1 MTKPARRPA
10 RENAHQRGLIHL
22 QRAVLMLPLIFA
34 APAFADPLNFYK
46 SDAKAGELER
56 ARYSCMRQLR
66 QPSGEEAVWLFI
78 ACMKAQGWHLIDRT
92 AADASAVD

>member
-1 MTKPARRPA
+1 
-10 RENAHQRGLIHL
+10 L